1 MARRAAPSRPVRTVF
16 FGSGP
21 FGLPALERLASRPD
35 VRLVAV
41 VSTPPRPSGRHGR
54 PTPTPIAVWA
64 AEHGLAVLT
73 PPRLR
78 SSEATGAILA
88 LEPELAV
95 LADYGQL
102 VPAELLELPFGAL
115 NLHPSLLPRHRGA
128 TPIPAAIL
136 AGDRETGVTIFRM
149 DAGLDTGPVLAR
161 RVVPIAETDTA
172 ERLEGRLAIVAAEL
186 LDEVLG
192 PWLRGEIEAEPQ
204 PAEGATATRR
214 LRREDGWLD
223 PAHPAEELER
233 QVRAL
238 RPWPGAFL
246 ETEAG
251 RLIVHAASV
260 EPSVAGDEPGRLVA
274 SGDGLALTTTAGRL
288 RLLTVQPAGG
298 RVMTA
303 AAYRRGRPRL
313 VGTAVGR
320 PAAAGAAGDGTPVP
334 EAAADERR
342 NGSLR

>member
-21 FGLPALERLASRPD
+21 FGLPALERLAARSD
-35 VRLVAV
+35 VGLVAV
-41 VSTPPRPSGRHGR
+41 VSTPPRPAGRHGR
-54 PTPTPIAVWA
+54 PTPTPIALWA
-64 AEHGLAVLT
+64 AERGLAVLT

-78 SSEATGAILA
+78 SREATGAILA

-128 TPIPAAIL
+128 APIPAAIL

-161 RVVPIAETDTA
+161 RAVPIAETETA
-172 ERLEGRLAIVAAEL
+172 ESLERRLAIVAAQL

-223 PAHPAEELER
+223 PARPAEELER
-233 QVRAL
+233 RVRAL

-246 ETEAG
+246 ETELG
-251 RLIVHAASV
+251 RLIVHAATA
-260 EPSVAGDEPGRLVA
+260 EPSAAGDEPGRLVA
-274 SGDGLALTTTAGRL
+274 SGDGLALTTAAGRL
-288 RLLTVQPAGG
+288 RLLLVQPAGG

-303 AAYRRGRPRL
+303 AEYRRGRPRL

-320 PAAAGAAGDGTPVP
+320 PAAVTGAAGNRTAVP
-334 EAAADERR
+334 EAADERR
-342 NGSLR
+342 DGSLR